1 MEGEATFHCNRQ
13 GGSRSFREGADDTEA
28 QPSPLSTTGTQQGWL
43 FGVQEAGGRRSV
55 ELGPGWLL
63 EDSSCLLGI
72 WGLHAILSTRAAVH
86 CSLMESA
93 TRHTGMGDPQRTAQ
107 CK

>member
-55 ELGPGWLL
+55 EVGPGWLL

-86 CSLMESA
+86 YSVRLDVSRCVELGS
-93 TRHTGMGDPQRTAQ
+93 
-107 CK
+107 